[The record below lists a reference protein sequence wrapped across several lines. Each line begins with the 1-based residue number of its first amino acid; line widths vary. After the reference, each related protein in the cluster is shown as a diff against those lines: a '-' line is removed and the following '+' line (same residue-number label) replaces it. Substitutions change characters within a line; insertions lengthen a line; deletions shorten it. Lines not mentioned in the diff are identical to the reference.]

1 MYKNVAEHKV
11 QLDRQENELKSRKD
25 KLWNNREK
33 ITDFT
38 SWNLQENDLKT
49 INEWKEDPIESKRK
63 ML

>member
-1 MYKNVAEHKV
+1 MYKNVEEHKV

>member
-1 MYKNVAEHKV
+1 MYKNVEEHKV
-11 QLDRQENELKSRKD
+11 QLDRQENELKSRKN